1 MSEHVWNQ
9 ASNTGRRPNG
19 KDGALPVEDDDDCLP
34 EGSPSSQ
41 PPYGEFVYVSS
52 KVSDKIDHP
61 REERVDGT
69 RQDVGTFGRVG
80 GAGVDGR
87 GDAQG
92 EERKAERRR
101 GKKARGEGAG

>member
-1 MSEHVWNQ
+1 MAAPHGVNDVIVC
-9 ASNTGRRPNG
+9 AVRPY
-19 KDGALPVEDDDDCLP
+19 DYQRVSA
-34 EGSPSSQ
+34 
-41 PPYGEFVYVSS
+41 EFVNIPSE
-52 KVSDKIDHP
+52 VSDKIDHP

-87 GDAQG
+87 GDAHG

>member
-1 MSEHVWNQ
+1 MSERVWDQ
-9 ASNTGRRPNG
+9 ASNTGRRPWAH
-19 KDGALPVEDDDDCLP
+19 ALT
-34 EGSPSSQ
+34 
-41 PPYGEFVYVSS
+41 YAEFEYISS
-52 KVSDKIDHP
+52 KISDKIDHP
-61 REERVDGT
+61 RKERVDGT

-87 GDAQG
+87 GDAHG